1 MSASN
6 YFTYRTSGTGAL
18 DFLTML
24 GNQKKE
30 ITTGNISVMTHTNN
44 SYSGTLTVVS
54 GSLNLGNAIP
64 GVSVASVSLFS
75 LVASEPQ
82 YVYPLDPVVS
92 ILGGENLDLFPNPSD
107 EWTSLDIF
115 LPEPQ
120 VNIAEVTD
128 TSSIDTTNIQKTD
141 PVISVPEVI
150 NTGAISDATGTV
162 SSGDAVLDTGSV
174 ISPVVNI
181 ELTGSAEIH
190 TITVSTKTDSTIV
203 PDVQIY

>member
-64 GVSVASVSLFS
+64 GVSVASISIFS
-75 LVASEPQ
+75 IASSEPQ

-92 ILGGENLDLFPNPSD
+92 I
-107 EWTSLDIF
+107 
-115 LPEPQ
+115 
-120 VNIAEVTD
+120 
-128 TSSIDTTNIQKTD
+128 
-141 PVISVPEVI
+141 
-150 NTGAISDATGTV
+150 
-162 SSGDAVLDTGSV
+162 
-174 ISPVVNI
+174 
-181 ELTGSAEIH
+181 
-190 TITVSTKTDSTIV
+190 
-203 PDVQIY
+203 Y